1 MIAIIERVHAWWWST
16 RPGRTL
22 ALYLESRGPLL
33 ARGMSFSAVFSVF
46 AAIYVF
52 FAIFGIVFESSPL
65 LRDAVVEGLSSTIPG
80 LIDTGSGG
88 AVNVDALFDV
98 QVLGISGLIVLGIL
112 TFTASGWLRSFR
124 DGVRTIFGL
133 PRKDRGF
140 LLMRLI
146 DVALIFALGVLMILS
161 AAFSVISTHALGLM
175 AAWLDP
181 DNAHTWGWT
190 LVVLGLVV
198 ALLIDVLVFFMLFRM
213 QSRIPV
219 GNRVVLRAALL
230 GAVGFA
236 VLKFLGAELAS
247 GAGNNPL
254 MAGFAVI
261 IGLMLWFS
269 LVMQWLLLTTAWIAT
284 GPRTDAS
291 P

>member
-261 IGLMLWFS
+261 IGLMLWFN

-291 P
+291 L

>member
-1 MIAIIERVHAWWWST
+1 MMAAIGRVNAWWWAS

-22 ALYLESRGPLL
+22 ARYLDSRGPLL

-46 AAIYVF
+46 AAVYVF
-52 FAIFGIVFESSPL
+52 FAIFGIVFESSPA
-65 LRDAVVEGLSSTIPG
+65 LRDAVVHGLANTIPG

-161 AAFSVISTHALGLM
+161 AAFSVVSTHALGLL
-175 AAWLDP
+175 AKWLDP
-181 DNAHTWGWT
+181 GGAYTWGWT
-190 LVVLGLVV
+190 LVVAGLLV
-198 ALLIDVLVFFMLFRM
+198 ALLIDVLVFFMLFRL

-219 GNRVVLRAALL
+219 GNRAVLRGAFL

-236 VLKFLGAELAS
+236 VLKYLGAELAS

-261 IGLMLWFS
+261 IGLMLWFN
-269 LVMQWLLLTTAWIAT
+269 LVMQWLLLTTAWIAS
-284 GPRTDAS
+284 GPRTDEGG
-291 P
+291 